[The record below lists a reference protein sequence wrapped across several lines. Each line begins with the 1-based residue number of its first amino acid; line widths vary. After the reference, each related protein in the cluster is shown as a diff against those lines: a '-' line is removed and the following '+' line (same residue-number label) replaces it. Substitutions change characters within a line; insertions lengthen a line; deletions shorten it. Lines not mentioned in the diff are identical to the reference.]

1 MRLVREV
8 VDDVKKTKTKDEVQE
23 KLEVMRK
30 SRSAARLDQ
39 GHGKEWLR
47 KATSDDSHI
56 ELHLPFQA
64 DRSPT
69 L

>member
-39 GHGKEWLR
+39 
-47 KATSDDSHI
+47 
-56 ELHLPFQA
+56 
-64 DRSPT
+64 
-69 L
+69 